1 MRSQDLKR
9 SEVPKEVFDN
19 NYENFSADDEEHS
32 FVGVVA
38 DDQAVA

>member
-1 MRSQDLKR
+1 MRSQELQK
-9 SEVPKEVFDN
+9 STVQNEVFDN